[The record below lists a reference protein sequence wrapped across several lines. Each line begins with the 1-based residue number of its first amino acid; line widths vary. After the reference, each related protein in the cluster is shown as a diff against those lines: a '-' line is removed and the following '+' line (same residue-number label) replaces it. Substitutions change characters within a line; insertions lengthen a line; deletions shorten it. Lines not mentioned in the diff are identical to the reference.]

1 MTTPSA
7 TLHNQNFPNTAWPN
21 EPAAAQ
27 QAPAPTTLYN
37 ASYFPEGEAGDAM
50 RRAANVL
57 QKLGDANMQ
66 LLKQLTDKLD
76 DAGNR
81 ARSSTQAAV
90 MLDSVAVTLKK
101 PGETAALPDD
111 VLQYMQEKGVKATL
125 SVGGKQ
131 EQNIDQYLESV
142 KLANKD
148 YKGGPVLLTKQQ
160 FDMIKAAL
168 DADASKNVDVN
179 AKGTLELQRIMQNLG
194 TFLTSASH
202 TIHQLGEL
210 LRTLA
215 GNLR

>member
-1 MTTPSA
+1 MSTETLSIRNQGFPTP
-7 TLHNQNFPNTAWPN
+7 AWPK
-21 EPAAAQ
+21 EPATTQ
-27 QAPAPTTLYN
+27 HVQAPATLYN

-66 LLKQLTDKLD
+66 LLKQVTDKLD
-76 DAGNR
+76 EAANR
-81 ARSSTQAAV
+81 SRSSTQAAV

-101 PGETAALPDD
+101 PGETAAMPED
-111 VLQYMQEKGVKATL
+111 VLQYMQEKGVTVTL
-125 SVGGKQ
+125 AIGGKQ
-131 EQNIDQYLESV
+131 PQTIEGYLESV

-148 YKGGPVLLTKQQ
+148 YKGGPVQLTKQQ
-160 FDMIKAAL
+160 FDMIKAGL
-168 DADASKNVDVN
+168 DADASKNADVN
-179 AKGTLELQRIMQNLG
+179 TRGTLELQRIMQNLG
-194 TFLTSASH
+194 TLLTSASH